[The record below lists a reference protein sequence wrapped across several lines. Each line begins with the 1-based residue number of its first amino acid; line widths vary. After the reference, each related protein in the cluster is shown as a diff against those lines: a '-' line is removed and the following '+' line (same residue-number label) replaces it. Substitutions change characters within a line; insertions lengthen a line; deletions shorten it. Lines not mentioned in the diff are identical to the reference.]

1 MKRLFWGNYI
11 GPLQRLQKKYSNNKL
26 DDNILLQSSF
36 FYNNARFMNE
46 LVGDDDKI
54 VNLNNT

>member
-1 MKRLFWGNYI
+1 MEWKGFLGKL

-26 DDNILLQSSF
+26 DDNILLQPSF